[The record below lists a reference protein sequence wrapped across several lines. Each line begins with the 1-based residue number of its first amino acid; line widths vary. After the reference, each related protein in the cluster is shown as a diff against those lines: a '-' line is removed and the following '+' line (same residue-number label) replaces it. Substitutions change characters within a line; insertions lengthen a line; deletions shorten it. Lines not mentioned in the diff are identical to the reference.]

1 MARRTLSRS
10 CSKSNSGVCAPIT
23 TRPCSRYLASQ
34 ARRYGSVRSQLTQVY
49 VQKSTS
55 TTLSRRPSAVSGGEL
70 SHVVALRSDANPV
83 SIAVSIP
90 YSRDF
95 VAPSMVSSSP
105 ARVAA
110 AVERKRR
117 RSWLMRTSRRLFDHA
132 CHDGRM
138 RKERHVTRFYL
149 GRRCLHALGVEPLE
163 VGIDGFV
170 VLRHDVP

>member
-49 VQKSTS
+49 VQKSTA
-55 TTLSRRPSAVSGGEL
+55 TTLPRRPSAVSGGEF
-70 SHVVALRSDANPV
+70 SHVVAWRSDANPV
-83 SIAVSIP
+83 SVAVSIP
-90 YSRDF
+90 SRAF
-95 VAPSMVSSSP
+95 VARSMVSSSP
-105 ARVAA
+105 AKVAA

-117 RSWLMRTSRRLFDHA
+117 RSWLMRTSRRLFDHS
-132 CHDGRM
+132 CHHSRM
-138 RKERHVTRFYL
+138 RKECHVARFYL
-149 GRRCLHALGVEPLE
+149 GRRCLHAFGVEPLE

>member
-55 TTLSRRPSAVSGGEL
+55 TTLPRRPSAVSGGEL

-83 SIAVSIP
+83 SVAVSIP
-90 YSRDF
+90 NSRDF
-95 VAPSMVSSSP
+95 VAPNMVSSSP
-105 ARVAA
+105 AMVAA
-110 AVERKRR
+110 AVLRKRR
-117 RSWLMRTSRRLFDHA
+117 RSRSMRTGGCLLDHA
-132 CHDGRM
+132 RHHGRVW
-138 RKERHVTRFYL
+138 KERHVTRFYL
-149 GRRCLHALGVEPLE
+149 GCLCLHAIGIESLE

>member
-23 TRPCSRYLASQ
+23 TRPCWRYLASH
-34 ARRYGSVRSQLTQVY
+34 ARRYGSVRNQLTHVY

-55 TTLSRRPSAVSGGEL
+55 TTLPRRPSAVSGGEF

-83 SIAVSIP
+83 SVAVSIP
-90 YSRDF
+90 SRDF
-95 VAPSMVSSSP
+95 VAPNMVSSSP
-105 ARVAA
+105 AMVAA
-110 AVERKRR
+110 AVLRKRR
-117 RSWLMRTSRRLFDHA
+117 RSRSMRTGGCFLDHA
-132 CHDGRM
+132 RHHSRM

-149 GRRCLHALGVEPLE
+149 GRRCLHAFGIEPLE